1 MGLIKKILY
10 IINLG
15 FKIRIYIK
23 KPIKKKIIIFDRE
36 GSGAMY
42 YKIFAQNNIHVLDI
56 RGESINL
63 YIVFLTIIRLKFT
76 LSEYINQYIKTIKP
90 KFIFHNSY
98 NRRFFLIDKK
108 DFEFNFKMI
117 FTQSELKNRLEFQKV
132 FINLKK
138 PNIDFLFL
146 WNNGMKK
153 FMKKIIDGKIF
164 VTGIFLNNMRPPIN
178 KKLLKKNICFI
189 SQYRPP
195 KGDIKKK
202 ENKTFNRRFSW
213 LQFHKA
219 EIDVAMQLKKYCE
232 LKKIKFKIVGSVVDK
247 SNDEKKFYE
256 KFLGKKNWTFLKPK
270 KKERG
275 MALTSHSKHIVTI
288 DSTLGYECLA
298 RGQRVSFFC
307 IRDNYI
313 NTNYL
318 KFGWPNK
325 LALEGPCWTSKGDTK
340 SFNRIIS
347 FLIYGAEHKWK
358 SMKRKQLKNLI
369 TYDPSNKQYT
379 EFLKDLRII

>member
-23 KPIKKKIIIFDRE
+23 KPLKKKIIIFDRE

-42 YKIFAQNNIHVLDI
+42 YKIFAQDNIHVLDI

-117 FTQSELKNRLEFQKV
+117 FTQSELKNRLEFKKI

-138 PNIDFLFL
+138 PNIDFLFV

-164 VTGIFLNNMRPPIN
+164 VTGIFLNNMRPPI
-178 KKLLKKNICFI
+178 KKKI
-189 SQYRPP
+189 
-195 KGDIKKK
+195 IKKK
-202 ENKTFNRRFSW
+202 Y
-213 LQFHKA
+213 
-219 EIDVAMQLKKYCE
+219 M
-232 LKKIKFKIVGSVVDK
+232 
-247 SNDEKKFYE
+247 
-256 KFLGKKNWTFLKPK
+256 
-270 KKERG
+270 
-275 MALTSHSKHIVTI
+275 
-288 DSTLGYECLA
+288 
-298 RGQRVSFFC
+298 FC
-307 IRDNYI
+307 FAI
-313 NTNYL
+313 
-318 KFGWPNK
+318 
-325 LALEGPCWTSKGDTK
+325 
-340 SFNRIIS
+340 
-347 FLIYGAEHKWK
+347 
-358 SMKRKQLKNLI
+358 
-369 TYDPSNKQYT
+369 
-379 EFLKDLRII
+379 